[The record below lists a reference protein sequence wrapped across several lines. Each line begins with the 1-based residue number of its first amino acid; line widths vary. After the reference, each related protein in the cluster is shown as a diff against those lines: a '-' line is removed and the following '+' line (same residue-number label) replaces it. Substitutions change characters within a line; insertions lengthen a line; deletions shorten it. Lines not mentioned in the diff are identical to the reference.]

1 MLYIEFLQ
9 QLGITLLSGCPID
22 AVQTDTA
29 KIHASTS
36 IKRVSDQQLSTRF
49 VL

>member
-1 MLYIEFLQ
+1 MLYIEFFT
-9 QLGITLLSGCPID
+9 ITRYNTLSGWPID

-29 KIHASTS
+29 CQDTSTS
-36 IKRVSDQQLSTRF
+36 IKRVSDQQLSTGF